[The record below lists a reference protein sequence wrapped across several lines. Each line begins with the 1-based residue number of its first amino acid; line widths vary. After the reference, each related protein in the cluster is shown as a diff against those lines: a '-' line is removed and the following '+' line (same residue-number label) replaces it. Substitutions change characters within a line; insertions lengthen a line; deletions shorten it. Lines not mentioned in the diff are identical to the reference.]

1 MSDPKGPLFDRIIII
16 LIALGVVILGAKDL
30 SYLRNGLSLGQI
42 AQVGNGGRPVF
53 SELQEDLSS
62 AFSDGVPVEKLTAQT
77 DKDLRARYPFTFQ
90 RDSDQL
96 AIKSEDRGSEEK
108 LSLVARLKRLFGK

>member
-1 MSDPKGPLFDRIIII
+1 MSEPKGPMFDRIIII

-30 SYLRNGLSLGQI
+30 SYLRNGLSLQ
-42 AQVGNGGRPVF
+42 QVSQVGGRPVF
-53 SELQEDLSS
+53 SELQEDLST
-62 AFSDGVPVEKLTAQT
+62 AFSDGVPVEQLTAQT

-90 RDSDQL
+90 RDSDQF
-96 AIKSEDRGSEEK
+96 AIKSEDRGDEEK